1 MDLIKDTVI
10 VGKDLNIEMG
20 KCARSDRTESSFSV
34 AMDAASIVSQFLY
47 SCRLNVLRISR
58 LNFFCLYAFVGQ
70 KYFCSTVQYSYICT
84 RKIRPANL
92 NALRFDLTE

>member
-1 MDLIKDTVI
+1 MGLIKDTVI

-58 LNFFCLYAFVGQ
+58 LNFFACMPLWGKSIFVPPCNIRTYVLEKFDQ
-70 KYFCSTVQYSYICT
+70 PTST
-84 RKIRPANL
+84 L
-92 NALRFDLTE
+92 